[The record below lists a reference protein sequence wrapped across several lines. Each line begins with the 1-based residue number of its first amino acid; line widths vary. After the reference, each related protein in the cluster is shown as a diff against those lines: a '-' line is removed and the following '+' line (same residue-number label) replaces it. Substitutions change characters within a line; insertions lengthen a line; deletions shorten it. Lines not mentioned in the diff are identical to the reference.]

1 MGLGLQKTKRRI
13 ASVQTTK
20 KITKAMEMIATTKL
34 RTWRERMME
43 TRAYTDALVE
53 IIHEHLSGEEAY
65 AHPLFNENANAV
77 RNLYVVISSHL
88 GLCGSYNHNVYQK
101 VTSVI
106 TPEDD
111 LVVIGSKGTR
121 HYANAGTKIIDR
133 YADLA
138 IRIDYPEIKRLGT
151 YLLQVFKEG
160 RYRKISIIF
169 THYVNSMSSEAQC
182 VDLLPLPKEG
192 RASEE
197 KNAFGPIIEP
207 NLTQLI
213 QDLVPFYVNN
223 LIYSKLIESQIAEQS
238 LRRFAMEQ
246 SSDNADE
253 LTEQLLLEY
262 NKERQAAITQE
273 IAEIVGS
280 SGVY

>member
-1 MGLGLQKTKRRI
+1 MALGLQKTKRRI

-34 RTWRERMME
+34 RTWREKMLE

-53 IIHEHLSGEEAY
+53 IIQDHLSGEEAY
-65 AHPLFNENANAV
+65 SHPLFNENVEAKG
-77 RNLYVVISSHL
+77 NLYVVITSHL
-88 GLCGSYNHNVYQK
+88 GLCGSYNHNVYTK
-101 VTSVI
+101 VSEI
-106 TPEDD
+106 LNPDDD
-111 LVVIGSKGTR
+111 LVAIGSKGAK
-121 HYANAGTKIIDR
+121 HYQALEEKSNDR

-138 IRIDYPEIKRLGT
+138 YKLDYPMISRLGG
-151 YLLQVFKEG
+151 YLLQKFKDQK
-160 RYRKISIIF
+160 YRKISIVF
-169 THYVNSMSSEAQC
+169 THYVNSMISEPQIA
-182 VDLLPLPKEG
+182 DLLPLPKSKTKVEN
-192 RASEE
+192 

-207 NLTQLI
+207 DVQQLI
-213 QDLVPFYVNN
+213 SDLTPFYVNN

-246 SSDNADE
+246 ASDNADE
-253 LTEQLLLEY
+253 LTDQLLLEY

-280 SGVY
+280 SGVK

>member
-1 MGLGLQKTKRRI
+1 MALGLQKTKRRI

-34 RTWRERMME
+34 RTWREKMLE

-53 IIHEHLSGEEAY
+53 IIQNHLSGEEAFS
-65 AHPLFNENANAV
+65 HPLFNENVEAKQD
-77 RNLYVVISSHL
+77 LYVVITSHL

-101 VTSVI
+101 VTELVQKQ
-106 TPEDD
+106 DD
-111 LVVIGSKGTR
+111 LIIIGSKGAR
-121 HYANAGTKIIDR
+121 HYQNEGEKAIDR

-138 IRIDYPEIKRLGT
+138 YKLDYPMIVRLGGF
-151 YLLQVFKEG
+151 LLSKFKEG
-160 RYRKISIIF
+160 KYRRIHIIN
-169 THYVNSMSSEAQC
+169 THYVNSMISEVQT
-182 VDLLPLPKEG
+182 VMLLPLPKNG
-192 RASEE
+192 TVHKN

-207 NLTQLI
+207 DIHQLI
-213 QDLVPFYVNN
+213 SDLSPFYINN
-223 LIYSKLIESQIAEQS
+223 LIFSKLIESQISEQS

-246 SSDNADE
+246 ASDNADD
-253 LTEQLLLEY
+253 LTDQLLLEY

-280 SGVY
+280 SGVK